1 MNIDETVVASIVK
14 KVLSQLDAPQTQECC
29 ACGGEWGVFKSMD
42 EAVNAAVLAQQ
53 EYLGRSMHD
62 RAKYVQAIRDV
73 VLDQE
78 NLEYI
83 SRKAV
88 EETGMGGYEY
98 KLVKNR
104 LAATK
109 TPGIEDLTTD
119 AMTGDDG
126 LTLVEYSPFGVIG
139 AITPT
144 TNPTETII
152 CNSIGMLAAGN
163 AVVFSPH
170 PRAKEV
176 SLHLVRLINKALAVA
191 GAPANLMV
199 TVSEPSIA
207 NTNAMMNHHKIRMLV
222 ATGGPGIVKTVLSS
236 GKKAIGAGAG
246 NPPVV
251 VDETADVEKA
261 AKDIV
266 DGCSFDNN
274 LPCIAEKESIAVD
287 SVADYLIFN
296 MKKHGAYEVKDPAVI
311 NKLVSLVTKEGKS
324 PVTDFVG
331 KSAKYIL
338 EQVGISVGDDV
349 KVILMEATED
359 HPFVQVE
366 LMMPILP
373 LVRVPDVDQAIEM
386 AVRVEHGNRHT
397 AMMHSRNVEKLT
409 KMAKLIQTTIF
420 VKNGPSYAGIGVGGE
435 GYTTFTI
442 AGPTGEGLTSA
453 KSFAR
458 RRRCV
463 LVGQRQ
469 DGRQQAL
476 QVRHHRVAHAAHYLR
491 HRRDRRPVLALVRRV
506 KQHLQQR
513 LHRLDVV
520 VLRAA
525 RLDPQCGQVW
535 CCCEERLHTPPCTRV
550 ATILASVLVVCVAYC
565 SHTPAGTAGDA
576 AGAAAE
582 AGDAAADAAT
592 V

>member
-1 MNIDETVVASIVK
+1 MNIDERLVAGIVNA
-14 KVLSQLDAPQTQECC
+14 VLSRMGDGADSSADAD
-29 ACGGEWGVFKSMD
+29 GGSCGVFESMD
-42 EAVNAAVLAQQ
+42 EAVEAAAAAQKK
-53 EYLGRSMHD
+53 YLNCTMHD
-62 RAKYVQAIRDV
+62 RAAYVQAIRDV

-78 NLEYI
+78 NLSYL
-83 SRKAV
+83 SRQSV
-88 EETGMGGYEY
+88 EETEMGNYEH
-98 KLVKNR
+98 KLIKNR

-109 TPGIEDLTTD
+109 TPGIEDLTTE
-119 AMTGDDG
+119 AMSGDDG

-163 AVVFSPH
+163 SVVFSPH
-170 PRAKEV
+170 PRAKNV
-176 SLHLVRLINKALAVA
+176 SLHLVRLINRALAEA
-191 GAPANLMV
+191 GAPANLVV
-199 TVSEPSIA
+199 TVSKPSIE
-207 NTNAMMNHHKIRMLV
+207 NTNAMMAHPLVRMLV

-251 VDETADVEKA
+251 VDETANIEKA
-261 AKDIV
+261 GKDII
-266 DGCSFDNN
+266 DGCCFDNN
-274 LPCIAEKESIAVD
+274 LPCIAEKEVIVVD
-287 SVADYLIFN
+287 SAADYLIFN
-296 MKKHGAYEVKDPAVI
+296 MKKNGAYEVKDPELIDRLVKLAVQE
-311 NKLVSLVTKEGKS
+311 NGKS
-324 PVTDFVG
+324 PVTSFVG

-338 EQVGISVGDDV
+338 EQVGVQVGDDV
-349 KVILMEATED
+349 KAIIMQTAED

-373 LVRVPDVDQAIEM
+373 IVRVPDVDAGIEM

-397 AMMHSRNVEKLT
+397 AMMHSRNVDKLT

-463 LVGQRQ
+463 LVGGM
-469 DGRQQAL
+469 D
-476 QVRHHRVAHAAHYLR
+476 VR
-491 HRRDRRPVLALVRRV
+491 
-506 KQHLQQR
+506 
-513 LHRLDVV
+513 
-520 VLRAA
+520 
-525 RLDPQCGQVW
+525 
-535 CCCEERLHTPPCTRV
+535 
-550 ATILASVLVVCVAYC
+550 
-565 SHTPAGTAGDA
+565 
-576 AGAAAE
+576 
-582 AGDAAADAAT
+582 
-592 V
+592 

>member
-1 MNIDETVVASIVK
+1 MNIDERVVAGI
-14 KVLSQLDAPQTQECC
+14 
-29 ACGGEWGVFKSMD
+29 
-42 EAVNAAVLAQQ
+42 VNAV
-53 EYLGRSMHD
+53 LGRLDDVSNPAAEAGGGNWGIFESMNDAVEAAAAAQKKYINCTMHD
-62 RAKYVQAIRDV
+62 RAVYVQAIRDV
-73 VLDQE
+73 VLNQE

-83 SRKAV
+83 SRESA
-88 EETGMGGYEY
+88 EETGIGNYEH
-98 KLVKNR
+98 KLIKNR

-163 AVVFSPH
+163 SVVFSPH
-170 PRAKEV
+170 PRAKNV
-176 SLHLVRLINKALAVA
+176 SLHLVRLINRALAEV
-191 GAPANLMV
+191 GAPSNLVV
-199 TVSEPSIA
+199 TVSNPSIE
-207 NTNAMMNHHKIRMLV
+207 NTNAMMEHPMVRMLV

-251 VDETADVEKA
+251 VDETANIEKA
-261 AKDIV
+261 GKDII

-274 LPCIAEKESIAVD
+274 LPCIAEKEVIV
-287 SVADYLIFN
+287 VDYLIFN
-296 MKKHGAYEVKDPAVI
+296 MKKNGAYEVKDPEI
-311 NKLVSLVTKEGKS
+311 IDKLVKLVVQENGKS
-324 PVTDFVG
+324 PVTAFVG

-338 EQVGISVGDDV
+338 EQAGVHVGDDV
-349 KVILMEATED
+349 KVIIAETSED

-373 LVRVPDVDQAIEM
+373 IVRVPDVDAGIEM

-397 AMMHSRNVEKLT
+397 AMMHSRNVDKLT

-463 LVGQRQ
+463 LVGGM
-469 DGRQQAL
+469 D
-476 QVRHHRVAHAAHYLR
+476 VR
-491 HRRDRRPVLALVRRV
+491 
-506 KQHLQQR
+506 
-513 LHRLDVV
+513 
-520 VLRAA
+520 
-525 RLDPQCGQVW
+525 
-535 CCCEERLHTPPCTRV
+535 
-550 ATILASVLVVCVAYC
+550 
-565 SHTPAGTAGDA
+565 
-576 AGAAAE
+576 
-582 AGDAAADAAT
+582 
-592 V
+592 

>member
-1 MNIDETVVASIVK
+1 MNMDTTLVESIVR
-14 KVLSQLDAPQTQECC
+14 KVLDQMGEEKAAPAGTG
-29 ACGGEWGVFKSMD
+29 AGWGVFDTMD
-42 EAVNAAVLAQQ
+42 QAINAAIAGQR
-53 EYLGRSMHD
+53 EYLSCSMSD
-62 RAKYVQAIRDV
+62 RAKYVQVIRDV
-73 VLDQE
+73 VLNQE

-83 SRKAV
+83 SKAAV
-88 EETGMGGYEY
+88 EETGMGGVAY
-98 KLVKNR
+98 KIIKNR
-104 LAATK
+104 LAAEK

-139 AITPT
+139 SITPT

-170 PRAKEV
+170 PRAKNV
-176 SLHLVRLINKALAVA
+176 SLHLIRLINQALCKA
-191 GAPANLMV
+191 GAPANLVV
-199 TVSEPSIA
+199 TVSEPSIE
-207 NTNAMMNHHKIRMLV
+207 NTNAMMKHPGIRMLV
-222 ATGGPGIVKTVLSS
+222 ATGGPAIVRTVLSS

-251 VDETADVEKA
+251 VDETADIEKA
-261 AKDIV
+261 AQDIV
-266 DGCSFDNN
+266 NGCSFDNN
-274 LPCIAEKESIAVD
+274 LPCIAEKEVIAVD
-287 SVADYLIFN
+287 SVADFLIFN
-296 MKKHGAYEVKDPAVI
+296 MKKYGAYEVKDPELI
-311 NKLVSLVTKEGKS
+311 QSLVELVTKEGKS
-324 PVTDFVG
+324 PKTEFVG
-331 KSAKYIL
+331 KSAQYIL
-338 EQVGISVGDDV
+338 GKVGIQVGDDV
-349 KVILMEATED
+349 KVILMETTED

-373 LVRVPDVDQAIEM
+373 LVRVKDVDEAIDM

-463 LVGQRQ
+463 LVGGF
-469 DGRQQAL
+469 D
-476 QVRHHRVAHAAHYLR
+476 VR
-491 HRRDRRPVLALVRRV
+491 
-506 KQHLQQR
+506 
-513 LHRLDVV
+513 
-520 VLRAA
+520 
-525 RLDPQCGQVW
+525 
-535 CCCEERLHTPPCTRV
+535 
-550 ATILASVLVVCVAYC
+550 
-565 SHTPAGTAGDA
+565 
-576 AGAAAE
+576 
-582 AGDAAADAAT
+582 
-592 V
+592 